1 MVSKKNNLIAYQY
14 SQHIKKNE
22 WYAHTKHIKTFV
34 FTQPSHLVHDVKH
47 QGEGQQQKYKNCS
60 HIFFKI
66 FQNKMHQKEN
76 GKCLWVIIYLQE
88 YTSERVTSGNVQ
100 KEAKLCPKN
109 GT

>member
-1 MVSKKNNLIAYQY
+1 
-14 SQHIKKNE
+14 
-22 WYAHTKHIKTFV
+22 
-34 FTQPSHLVHDVKH
+34 
-47 QGEGQQQKYKNCS
+47 
-60 HIFFKI
+60 
-66 FQNKMHQKEN
+66 MHQKEN

>member
-1 MVSKKNNLIAYQY
+1 MVCTHKTYKK
-14 SQHIKKNE
+14 
-22 WYAHTKHIKTFV
+22 FV

-60 HIFFKI
+60 HIFKKR

-76 GKCLWVIIYLQE
+76 GKCLWFIIYLQE

-100 KEAKLCPKN
+100 KQAKLCPKN